1 MKKLLFLIIIICTY
15 SLCYS
20 ELRTNCGICE
30 AYQPAEISSGT
41 AFASLKTNY
50 SRYSPGDTVNITALF
65 NTTIANGTLEVK
77 YYHLAD
83 SIQEQ
88 VINITG
94 SATAGWQWVAPASD
108 YRGYLVQV
116 LLEQGGQVVD
126 TATIGVDVSSNWKYF
141 PRYGFV
147 SSYPRLSSDSIAS
160 VIETLN
166 RYHINGVQFYDWQ
179 YKHNMPLDGTPDS
192 PATYWRDIA
201 NRLVYFSTVKGYID
215 EVHKHNMLAMSY
227 NLLYGAYS
235 NSSADGVKDE
245 WGLYTDAN
253 HTTRYMYTLPT
264 GWASNLYFM
273 DPSNKD
279 WQAYIIGQERKVFQA
294 LPFDGWHVDQV
305 GDPGTVYNYYGKN
318 ITVSDTF
325 YDFLKSAK
333 DSLNVDFVMNAVN
346 QYGQTGIAVAPVDFL
361 YSEVWSP
368 NDSFSD
374 LVNIIS
380 RNRFYSSNKLNST
393 LAAYVNYNLANNTGY
408 FNTPGVILLDAVIF
422 AAGGSHLELGE
433 HMLGK
438 EYFPNSNLQMTDDLK
453 KRLVHYYDFLVSY
466 ENLLRDNVKVHS
478 VNLVSTSNIKL
489 SYSSIN
495 QSTVWYYP
503 ILKGNS
509 QIIHL
514 INLLKANSVAW
525 RDANGTQVEPDN
537 VYNLSFRLHVDSTVK
552 RIWYASPD
560 FGQCS
565 PVELQFTESN
575 DSVNFTV
582 PQLKYWD
589 MIVIEYSESTS
600 SIGDGGNN
608 LSGMH
613 YSLGQ
618 NYPNPFNPTTTIN
631 YSLPKAG
638 FVKLKVFDILGN
650 EVETLVNEEKPAGN
664 FSVKFPSQKNNL
676 ASGIYIYELYAG
688 KYFASKKLILLK

>member
-1 MKKLLFLIIIICTY
+1 MKKILSLLICIY
-15 SLCYS
+15 SFCYS
-20 ELRTNCGICE
+20 ETIIDCE
-30 AYQPAEISSGT
+30 AYQPAEINSAEVIT
-41 AFASLKTNY
+41 SLKTNY
-50 SRYSPGDTVNITALF
+50 SRYSPGDTVNFTASF
-65 NTTIANGTLEVK
+65 NTTIANGTIEVK
-77 YYHLAD
+77 YFHLAD
-83 SIQEQ
+83 SIQGQ
-88 VINITG
+88 LINITG
-94 SATAGWQWVAPASD
+94 STAAGWQWVAPAND
-108 YRGYLVQV
+108 FRGYLVQV

-201 NRLVYFSTVKGYID
+201 NRLVYFSTVKSYID

-273 DPSNKD
+273 DPSNKE

-305 GDPGTVYNYYGKN
+305 GDPGTVYNYYGKK

-325 YDFLKSAK
+325 YDFLKNAK
-333 DSLNVDFVMNAVN
+333 DLLNVDFVMNAVN
-346 QYGQTGIAVAPVDFL
+346 QYGQGGIAIAPVDFL

-368 NDSFSD
+368 NESFSD
-374 LVNIIS
+374 LVNITS
-380 RNRFYSSNKLNST
+380 RNSFYSGYKLNST
-393 LAAYVNYNLANNTGY
+393 LAAYVNYNLANNPGY

-438 EYFPNSNLQMTDDLK
+438 EYFPNNNLQMKDDLK
-453 KRLVHYYDFLVSY
+453 KQLIHYYDFLVSY
-466 ENLLRDNVKVHS
+466 ENMLRDSVKVHA

-489 SYSSIN
+489 SSSSIS
-495 QSTVWYYP
+495 QGTVWYYP
-503 ILKGNS
+503 VLKGSS
-509 QIIHL
+509 QVIHL

-537 VYNLSFRLHVDSTVK
+537 MYNLTFKLHADSTVK

-560 FGQCS
+560 LGQCS
-565 PVELQFTESN
+565 PVELQFTELN
-575 DSVNFTV
+575 DSVTFTV

-600 SIGDGGNN
+600 SIGEGRDN

-650 EVETLVNEEKPAGN
+650 EVETLV
-664 FSVKFPSQKNNL
+664 
-676 ASGIYIYELYAG
+676 
-688 KYFASKKLILLK
+688 